1 MENVTSDC
9 LPIGTTLKGRSYQ
22 YRIERVLGQGTF
34 GITYLATARIEGA
47 LGALDLN
54 VALKE
59 FFMHDINGRSGSSV
73 TSVNQHGLFEEYR
86 KKFIREAN
94 NLSKLRHPNIVE
106 VLESFE
112 ANGTVYYSMEYIAGC
127 SIDDRL
133 VSSGRLSEL
142 EAVAFAREICSA
154 LQFMHANGM
163 LHLALKPQNVM
174 ARFGHAV
181 LVDFGLSKQY
191 DENGEPETCT
201 EVGGGTM
208 GFVPVEQASYHEGQ
222 GFPATIDVYAL
233 GATMYNMF
241 TGRRPPEA
249 SLKLKGSFPVAKL
262 RKVGLS
268 EWLVSLVAKCMNP
281 MPNGRYQS
289 VAEVL
294 SVLES
299 NSPQDDIKKEMAYPP
314 DSNETVL
321 GKTAASKPSTGFVSG
336 HEYVDL
342 GLSVKWATC
351 NVGANSLSDYGDH
364 FAWGESR
371 AKSKYIASNSVTYT
385 MMDMPDIAGD
395 EIYDAARAN
404 WGGSWR
410 LPTASE
416 IDELVEKCQ
425 RTWTTMDGHEGYKV
439 TGPNG
444 NSIFLPATGFRHK
457 AAIFSDGYVGG
468 YWSTTPCVSRT
479 PCAYM
484 LDFSSR
490 YFARGILR
498 RYYGQSVRPVSD

>member
-1 MENVTSDC
+1 MENDFRDC
-9 LPIGTTLKGRSYQ
+9 LRIGTTLKGRSYQ
-22 YRIERVLGQGTF
+22 YTIERVLGQGSF
-34 GITYLATARIEGA
+34 GITYLATVRIEGA

-54 VALKE
+54 VAVKE
-59 FFMHDINGRSGSSV
+59 FFMHDINGRNGTSV
-73 TSVNQHGLFEEYR
+73 TSVSQHGLFEEYK

-94 NLSKLRHPNIVE
+94 NLSKLRHPNIVK

-112 ANGTVYYSMEYIAGC
+112 ANGTVYYSMEYIAG
-127 SIDDRL
+127 SSLDDRL
-133 VSSGRLSEL
+133 VSSGKLSEV
-142 EAVAFAREICSA
+142 EAVDFAREICSA
-154 LQFMHANGM
+154 LQFMHSNGM
-163 LHLALKPQNVM
+163 LHLDLKPQNVM

-181 LVDFGLSKQY
+181 LVDFGLAKHY
-191 DENGEPETCT
+191 DGNGQPETCT
-201 EVGGGTM
+201 KVGVGTM
-208 GFVPVEQASYHEGQ
+208 GFVPVEQAGYHEGQ

-233 GATMYNMF
+233 GATIYNML
-241 TGRRPPEA
+241 TGCRPPEA
-249 SLKLKGSFPVAKL
+249 SLKLKGSFPIAKL
-262 RKVGLS
+262 RKVGVS

-299 NSPQDDIKKEMAYPP
+299 NSPQNDIKVEAVYPP
-314 DSNETVL
+314 DSN
-321 GKTAASKPSTGFVSG
+321 KTELSKLSAPKPKANFING

-351 NVGANSLSDYGDH
+351 SVGANTPSDYGDH

-404 WGGSWR
+404 WGSSWR

-416 IDELVEKCQ
+416 IDELIEKCQ
-425 RTWTTMDGHEGYKV
+425 RTWTNVDGHKGYMV

-444 NSIFLPATGFRHK
+444 NSIFFPATGFRHK
-457 AAIFSDGYVGG
+457 AAIFSDEYVGG
-468 YWSTTPCVSRT
+468 YWSSTPCVERT
-479 PCAYM
+479 SCAYI
-484 LDFSSR
+484 LHFSSS
-490 YFARGILR
+490 YFERCILR
-498 RYYGQSVRPVSD
+498 RYYGHSVRPVSD